1 MANEEKKSKKGLII
15 GIIAAIVVIAA
26 IGGAVGSGGDKDD
39 SSSGNETGKISSS
52 QTESKKETESKAE
65 ESKAAEESSEAEPKA
80 LPTVGE
86 YVQSDSWK
94 ISFLDAKQYE
104 SLSDE
109 NSLITDTPTDGK
121 VYLILYFEGEN
132 VSGKDDHLNM
142 FYWEAYEDGYSTD
155 MKIILNK
162 PDGYDQFAGDVG
174 NGKKIKGY
182 LAYEVSPDW
191 KEFEISYK
199 DGLSVENK
207 NKITFSVTPDKLS

>member
-1 MANEEKKSKKGLII
+1 MDNEEKKSKKGLII

-52 QTESKKETESKAE
+52 QTESKKETESKE
-65 ESKAAEESSEAEPKA
+65 ESKAAEESSEAEPEA

-94 ISFLDAKQYE
+94 ISFLDAKQYD

-109 NSLITDTPTDGK
+109 NSLLTDTPSDGK
-121 VYLILYFEGEN
+121 VYLILYFEAEN

-155 MKIILNK
+155 MKIVINK

-199 DGLSVENK
+199 DGISVENK
-207 NKITFSVTPDKLS
+207 NKITFAVTPDKLS